1 MLTGERMA
9 LYRFACPNCGTEF
22 ERILPDWREVEC
34 PGCGASVPPQL
45 PKTAS
50 AIVYDT
56 KDPYRGKKQK
66 KNLDKQMKRRLKE
79 HHARYD
85 AVKEIDQYG
94 LQDAERNGVLK
105 KVKKV

>member
-1 MLTGERMA
+1 MP
-9 LYRFACPNCGTEF
+9 LYRYKCPNCGTDF
-22 ERILPDWREVEC
+22 EKITPDWRDAEC
-34 PGCGASVPPQL
+34 PGCGASVPPQI

-56 KDPYRGKKQK
+56 KDRYRGKKQK
-66 KNLDKQMKRRLKE
+66 KNLDKQMKKRLRE

-85 AVKEIDQYG
+85 AVKEIDEFG
-94 LQDAERNGVLK
+94 MNDAIRNDTLK